1 MWIALALLAACF
13 SAATTLM
20 LKRSVSEG
28 GAVISTVAFR
38 VIAGA
43 LLALAV
49 TIFGTWPPLPAAFW
63 RTLGFVVPP
72 EIGGML
78 CLTLALRSGDVSL
91 VQPIMGLIPLLVMA
105 GGVLFLHEH
114 PSALAVLGIFFVA
127 VGLYFVGLRRGE
139 SLLEPIRA
147 LATSRASW
155 YAVLA
160 TVFWGFTSL
169 MHKVGIAQVGP
180 MPWAAS
186 LTLGSGLGLALAL
199 PLLAWRT
206 GSIGGPARVVPW
218 TRLVVVTGVVY
229 AIQQVGLQNAM
240 ARSQA
245 GYVIAVASMS
255 ILLTT
260 AVGVLVL
267 REEGG
272 GYRITGALMVSGG
285 VALIAMFG

>member
-1 MWIALALLAACF
+1 MWIALALLAAIF

-20 LKRSVSEG
+20 LKRSVAEG

-43 LLALAV
+43 LLALSITV
-49 TIFGTWPPLPAAFW
+49 LGSWPPLPASFW
-63 RTLGFVVPP
+63 RTLGFIIPP

-78 CLTLALRSGDVSL
+78 CLTLALRTGDVSF

-105 GGVLFLHEH
+105 GGVLFLHEV
-114 PSALAVLGIFFVA
+114 PSALAVAGIVLVA

-139 SLLEPIRA
+139 SWLAPLRS

-155 YAVLA
+155 YAVTA
-160 TVFWGFTSL
+160 TLFWTVTSL
-169 MHKVGIAQVGP
+169 LHKIGIAIVGP

-199 PLLAWRT
+199 PILGWKT
-206 GSIGGPARVVPW
+206 GSIGAPARVVPW
-218 TRLVVVTGVVY
+218 MRIVGLTGLVY

-240 ARSQA
+240 ARAQT

-255 ILLTT
+255 ILLATT
-260 AVGVLVL
+260 VGVLAL

-272 GYRITGALMVSGG
+272 AHRITGALLVSGG
-285 VALIAMFG
+285 VGLIAMFG